1 MKKGYWVASYR
12 MITDPEALK
21 NYSALAGPAIEA
33 ARGKFLSRG
42 TTIAA
47 HEAGWVE
54 RTVIVEF
61 DSVEMAEAAYES
73 DAYRAALAAMMGGV
87 ERDFR
92 ILVGV

>member
-12 MITDPEALK
+12 MITDPEALN

-33 ARGKFLSRG
+33 AGGKFLSRR
-42 TTIAA
+42 TAIAA

-73 DAYRAALAAMMGGV
+73 DAYRVALAAMMGGV

>member
-1 MKKGYWVASYR
+1 LAFSCLGSSLPGCFHFFA
-12 MITDPEALK
+12 PEWD
-21 NYSALAGPAIEA
+21 
-33 ARGKFLSRG
+33 
-42 TTIAA
+42 IAA
-47 HEAGWVE
+47 YEAGWVE

-73 DAYRAALAAMMGGV
+73 DAYRKALAAMMGGV